1 MTFYSET
8 RRCARAHFDGN
19 LFSFRIFHKGET
31 GWDRDDLQD
40 EENLENLS
48 SRMDVKKGLIR
59 DLIAASI
66 SKLFT
71 KKRYLEII
79 IKICPSMKMEKLLE
93 KLGNQVTR
101 CIIISVYFSL

>member
-1 MTFYSET
+1 MHISTAICFRFVSFIRERQDGIET
-8 RRCARAHFDGN
+8 I
-19 LFSFRIFHKGET
+19 S
-31 GWDRDDLQD
+31 DLQD